1 MYSGNNDPIIVIVV
15 VAGSHQPLIMLV
27 STTLVVVVL
36 VFIFCSNVAA
46 EANPIRRLRRH
57 DLPLTQPRAL
67 QTRQTTYMRKPC
79 LTELSCKERFT
90 ALYNAGVIT
99 GYFYNVPNP
108 NTSTSSSKGCILKGD
123 NVMFTIGTEDE
134 IMMAPLTGTK
144 KVRLWCVD
152 EITTDDDD
160 DNNIIQEMS
169 MISSMSITDNIM
181 PMSMPAEM
189 SLSMSMSKSSANS
202 RSMTSMSMTSMSISI
217 SLSMSEGEE
226 LISMSMISMS
236 MTEMSTSGVTLA
248 EMSLSM
254 PDELI
259 PNPNKISGLEEE
271 TSMSSRFIVPA
282 EVSLSMSTPST
293 FIVPAAMSLSMHK
306 EEILSMPTRFIVP
319 AEMSLSLSVTEVE
332 VSMPSRFIV
341 PAEMSLSLSM
351 PEERI
356 STPIRFFVPAEL
368 SLSMSEVEVS
378 MPSRFIVPAEMSSSI
393 SYEEVSMPIVISE
406 ISLSMPD
413 VSMISMPLELNE
425 MCMSN
430 MNPEISMPL
439 QLSDMSMSMVLVP
452 TIEQNDISI
461 STDDRD
467 SNTVD
472 PSWQTPF
479 VVFGGNLGRGDDID
493 DDDAESINSSR
504 APWSQ
509 IQIFTLLVVTTSM
522 VMIGGYR

>member
-1 MYSGNNDPIIVIVV
+1 
-15 VAGSHQPLIMLV
+15 
-27 STTLVVVVL
+27 
-36 VFIFCSNVAA
+36 
-46 EANPIRRLRRH
+46 
-57 DLPLTQPRAL
+57 
-67 QTRQTTYMRKPC
+67 MRKPC

-99 GYFYNVPNP
+99 GYFYNIPNP

-144 KVRLWCVD
+144 KVRLWCVY
-152 EITTDDDD
+152 EITTDDDDD

-189 SLSMSMSKSSANS
+189 SLSM
-202 RSMTSMSMTSMSISI
+202 
-217 SLSMSEGEE
+217 
-226 LISMSMISMS
+226 
-236 MTEMSTSGVTLA
+236 
-248 EMSLSM
+248 
-254 PDELI
+254 P
-259 PNPNKISGLEEE
+259 
-271 TSMSSRFIVPA
+271 
-282 EVSLSMSTPST
+282 
-293 FIVPAAMSLSMHK
+293 K
-306 EEILSMPTRFIVP
+306 EEILSMPTIVP
-319 AEMSLSLSVTEVE
+319 AEMSLSLSMPEEEISTPSRFIVPAELSLSMSEVE

-341 PAEMSLSLSM
+341 PAEISLSLSM
-351 PEERI
+351 PDEEI
-356 STPIRFFVPAEL
+356 STPSRFIVPAEL
-368 SLSMSEVEVS
+368 SLSMSEVVS

-406 ISLSMPD
+406 VSLSMPD

-425 MCMSN
+425 MCMPN

-493 DDDAESINSSR
+493 DGDAESINSSR

-509 IQIFTLLVVTTSM
+509 IQIFTFLVVTISM
-522 VMIGGYR
+522 VMIGGHR

>member
-1 MYSGNNDPIIVIVV
+1 VYSGNNDPIIVIVV

-341 PAEMSLSLSM
+341 PAEMS
-351 PEERI
+351 
-356 STPIRFFVPAEL
+356 
-368 SLSMSEVEVS
+368 
-378 MPSRFIVPAEMSSSI
+378 SSI

>member
-1 MYSGNNDPIIVIVV
+1 
-15 VAGSHQPLIMLV
+15 MLV
-27 STTLVVVVL
+27 STILAVVVL
-36 VFIFCSNVAA
+36 VFVFCGNVAA

-67 QTRQTTYMRKPC
+67 QMRQTTYMRKPC

-99 GYFYNVPNP
+99 GYFYNIPNP

-144 KVRLWCVD
+144 KVRLWCVY

-160 DNNIIQEMS
+160 DDDNNNIIQEMS

-189 SLSMSMSKSSANS
+189 SLSMS
-202 RSMTSMSMTSMSISI
+202 
-217 SLSMSEGEE
+217 EGEE

-236 MTEMSTSGVTLA
+236 MTEMSTSGVTAA

-271 TSMSSRFIVPA
+271 TSMSGRFIVPA

-293 FIVPAAMSLSMHK
+293 FIAPAAMSLSM
-306 EEILSMPTRFIVP
+306 S
-319 AEMSLSLSVTEVE
+319 EVE

-341 PAEMSLSLSM
+341 PAEISLSLSM
-351 PEERI
+351 PEEEI
-356 STPIRFFVPAEL
+356 STPSRFIVPAEL

-439 QLSDMSMSMVLVP
+439 QLNDMSMSMVLVP

-479 VVFGGNLGRGDDID
+479 IVFGGNLGRGDDID
-493 DDDAESINSSR
+493 DGDAESINSSG

-509 IQIFTLLVVTTSM
+509 IQIFTFLVVTISM
-522 VMIGGYR
+522 VMIGGHR